1 MTAAAVFFRPIR
13 LAGRKRSA
21 ARWLL
26 QSLGVAV
33 LVLAAWF
40 GGLLWYA
47 DRIPAGPAH
56 GEEATDAIVVL
67 TGGSGRLSEGL
78 RLLAEGRGKRL
89 FVSGVYRGIDVDA
102 LLQLARRKPD
112 DVECCITVGY
122 AADNTA
128 GNARETAEW
137 VRADGHRS
145 LRLVTA
151 NYHLPRSLLEFRRAL
166 PDIRIVP
173 HPVFP
178 EAFRRDC
185 WWCWRNSLLLVASE
199 FHKYLAALAGL
210 SSPGAVRG

>member
-1 MTAAAVFFRPIR
+1 MFFRPIR
-13 LAGRKRSA
+13 LGGRKRSA
-21 ARWLL
+21 TRWLL

-47 DRIPAGPAH
+47 DRIPAAPAG

-137 VRADGHRS
+137 MRADGHRS

-151 NYHLPRSLLEFRRAL
+151 NYHMPRSLLEFRRAL

-178 EAFRRDC
+178 VAFRRDC